1 MKSHPAR
8 ESKKGEEAFAIDSS
22 AHLNR
27 NFDSRWALFATN
39 ADAVLNSDIA
49 QILNGLPSPI

>member
-1 MKSHPAR
+1 MKSRPAR
-8 ESKKGEEAFAIDSS
+8 ETKKDEEAFALDSS
-22 AHLNR
+22 AQLNR